1 MKILD
6 EKTLLTH
13 PVPRILEK
21 IQIKNDKF
29 LFSRLF
35 AVPQKSFIFQ
45 AFILRKVWGTKK
57 KCENKKTISFS
68 PFFLGWDQGWNCV
81 FVKLLTYAISIFL
94 TIEMHKSNIDTSR
107 VTNKQHYKTILF

>member
-45 AFILRKVWGTKK
+45 AFILRKV
-57 KCENKKTISFS
+57 
-68 PFFLGWDQGWNCV
+68 
-81 FVKLLTYAISIFL
+81 
-94 TIEMHKSNIDTSR
+94 
-107 VTNKQHYKTILF
+107 